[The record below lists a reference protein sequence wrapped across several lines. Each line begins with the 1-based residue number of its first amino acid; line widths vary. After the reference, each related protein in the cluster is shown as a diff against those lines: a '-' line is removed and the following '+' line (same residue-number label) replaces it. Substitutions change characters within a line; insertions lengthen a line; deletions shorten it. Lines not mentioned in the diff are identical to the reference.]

1 MVRHAGS
8 WYSVTLWCQN
18 DSLLQIE
25 VLSVRTI
32 RPKGLPLRRSDGTPQ
47 RGMAGNAPATTLS
60 NLPWTIAE
68 KGALLIPFERVVF
81 VNLENQQGDT
91 SVDFELKV
99 RLLNNLRPEIPVW
112 VRTNSI
118 KLMSEKRSLGAT

>member
-1 MVRHAGS
+1 
-8 WYSVTLWCQN
+8 
-18 DSLLQIE
+18 
-25 VLSVRTI
+25 
-32 RPKGLPLRRSDGTPQ
+32 
-47 RGMAGNAPATTLS
+47 MAGNAPATTLS

-118 KLMSEKRSLGAT
+118 ELMI